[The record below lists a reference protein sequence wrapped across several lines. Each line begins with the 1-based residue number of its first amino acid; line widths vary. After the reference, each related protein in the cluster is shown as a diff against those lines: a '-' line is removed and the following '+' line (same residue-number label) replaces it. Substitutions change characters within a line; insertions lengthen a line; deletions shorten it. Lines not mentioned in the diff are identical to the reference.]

1 MHTPTDALHP
11 SELPTHRKKMLRIT
25 LVALST
31 AVLIFVIAILPAE
44 FGIDPL
50 RTGKSLGFS
59 SLYQE
64 EGLETSA
71 LTLALTEYA
80 TDTQQIIIAPKK
92 GVEYKYRLNKGAV
105 MLFSWVSTGT
115 VVFDLHGEPTGGAAG
130 YFESHETGVRGE
142 GHGTLIA
149 PFAGTHGWYWE
160 NQGLEPVTVTLE
172 TAGYYEVVGIK

>member
-1 MHTPTDALHP
+1 MDKPTDAMHP
-11 SELPTHRKKMLRIT
+11 SELPTHRKKMFRVT
-25 LVALST
+25 MVALST

-64 EGLETSA
+64 EGVETSA
-71 LTLALTEYA
+71 LTLAPSQYA
-80 TDTQQIIIAPKK
+80 TDTQEIAIAPKK
-92 GVEYKYRLNKGAV
+92 GVEYKYRLDKGAAL
-105 MLFSWVSTGT
+105 LFSWTSTSY

-130 YFESHETGVRGE
+130 YFESHESGVGAE
-142 GHGTLIA
+142 QHGTFVA

-160 NQGLEPVTVTLE
+160 NQGEQPATVTLK
-172 TAGYYEVVGIK
+172 TTGYYDIVGIK